1 MSLQGNLGVAR
12 MCKLAEVSRAG
23 FYRFLEHEAPVE
35 LEMELRSLIQQIVL
49 EHKRR
54 YGYRRVTKTLARE
67 HGLVVNH
74 KKVLR
79 LMREDN
85 LLGLQ
90 PRAFVVT
97 TQSQHQCE
105 VYLNLAARLRLTAI
119 NQLWVADIT
128 YIRLGREFVYL
139 AVILDAFSRKVVG
152 WALSRRLTSDFCLA
166 ALGKAL
172 AERQPPPGLVHHSD
186 RGIQYAS
193 TDYVKLLEQ
202 HGALP
207 SMSRPS
213 NPYDNATCESF
224 MKTIKQEEIRHLEVE
239 DLESLRRHVQDFIE
253 LYYNRRR
260 LHSALDYRSP
270 EQFEREQAASTP
282 AGSAKAARVSFSR
295 HGAIYQCNGEQPKQ
309 DRQPDHSPTHCV
321 DESPAGYSSAG
332 CSPAEPTCASPAED
346 DDGNK
351 EEK

>member
-1 MSLQGNLGVAR
+1 MSLQGNLSVAR

-23 FYRFLEHEAPVE
+23 FYRFLEQEGPVE
-35 LEMELRSLIQQIVL
+35 QEMELRSLIQQIVL

-54 YGYRRVTKTLARE
+54 YGYRRVAKMLVLE

-90 PRAFVVT
+90 PRKFVVT
-97 TQSQHQCE
+97 TDSQHQCE
-105 VYLNLAARLRLTAI
+105 VYLNLAARMKLSGV

-152 WALSRRLTSDFCLA
+152 WELSRRLTSDFCLA
-166 ALGKAL
+166 ALGNAL
-172 AERQPPPGLVHHSD
+172 AERQPAAGLVHHSD

-193 TDYVKLLEQ
+193 SDYVKLLEK

-207 SMSRPS
+207 SMSRPA

-224 MKTIKQEEIRHLEVE
+224 IKTLKHEEIRYLQVE
-239 DLESLRRHVQDFIE
+239 DLETLRSHLQEFME
-253 LYYNRRR
+253 TYYNRRR
-260 LHSALDYRSP
+260 LHSALDYCSP
-270 EQFEREQAASTP
+270 EQFEQQQAASTP
-282 AGSAKAARVSFSR
+282 VGSSKAARLSFSR
-295 HGAIYQCNGEQPKQ
+295 HGAIYQGNGEQSGKEPN
-309 DRQPDHSPTHCV
+309 HSPTHCV
-321 DESPAGYSSAG
+321 DESPAGYSWAG
-332 CSPAEPTCASPAED
+332 CSPAEPACASPAGD

-351 EEK
+351 EEN

>member
-1 MSLQGNLGVAR
+1 MSLQGNLSVAR
-12 MCKLAEVSRAG
+12 MCKLAGVSRAG
-23 FYRFLEHEAPVE
+23 FYRFLEQEAPME
-35 LEMELRSLIQQIVL
+35 QEMELRFLIQQIVL

-54 YGYRRVTKTLARE
+54 YGYRRVTKVLVLE

-74 KKVLR
+74 KRVLR

-90 PRAFVVT
+90 PRAFVAT
-97 TQSQHQCE
+97 TDSQHRCQ
-105 VYLNLAARLRLTAI
+105 VYLNLAARLELTAI

-152 WALSRRLTSDFCLA
+152 WELSRRLTSDFCLT
-166 ALGKAL
+166 ALRKAL
-172 AERQPPPGLVHHSD
+172 AERQPPAGWVHHSD

-193 TDYVKLLEQ
+193 SDYVKLLEK

-207 SMSRPS
+207 SMSRPA

-224 MKTIKQEEIRHLEVE
+224 IKTLKHEEIRYLQVE
-239 DLESLRRHVQDFIE
+239 DLETLRSHLQEFIE
-253 LYYNRRR
+253 TYYNRRR

-270 EQFEREQAASTP
+270 EQFEQLQAASTP
-282 AGSAKAARVSFSR
+282 AGSSKAARLSFSR
-295 HGAIYQCNGEQPKQ
+295 HAAIYQCNGEQPVQ
-309 DRQPDHSPTHCV
+309 DLSHSPTHCV

-332 CSPAEPTCASPAED
+332 CSPAEPACASPAGEK
-346 DDGNK
+346 DGSK
-351 EEK
+351 QES